1 MRFAQICVGLAKAHG
16 GLKDGGGQQDYARVA
31 YDIYKL
37 SMGPTHLLAA
47 YALLELGDAQVHL
60 GNPSEAVSILNQSH
74 TIFGRE
80 LGMESA
86 EVATAKLSLG
96 VAKGSLGEVVAAVE
110 LLERACN
117 LFERNFGSSHV
128 KVEITTSA
136 LLELSSALSED
147 RSQTNA

>member
-1 MRFAQICVGLAKAHG
+1 
-16 GLKDGGGQQDYARVA
+16 
-31 YDIYKL
+31 
-37 SMGPTHLLAA
+37 
-47 YALLELGDAQVHL
+47 
-60 GNPSEAVSILNQSH
+60 
-74 TIFGRE
+74 
-80 LGMESA
+80 MESA
-86 EVATAKLSLG
+86 EVATAMLSLG